1 MKTNICIALLTAVV
15 ACSNPDTS
23 REEILAADRAFS
35 KLSSEKG
42 LTEAFL
48 AFAADDLI
56 KPSEGQQPVF
66 GKEALRSSL
75 QSATAA
81 SGYRLTWEPLRAEVS
96 GSLGYTFGAWTRQKI
111 NATPSDSTLYGN
123 YVTIWKRQADG
134 SWKWVLDTGNS
145 TPGLTTLPK

>member
-1 MKTNICIALLTAVV
+1 MKTSLCIALLMAVV
-15 ACSNPDTS
+15 ACNNPEAS

-35 KLSSEKG
+35 KLSSQKG

-66 GKEALRSSL
+66 GKEALRGSL
-75 QSATAA
+75 QGANAESA
-81 SGYRLTWEPLRAEVS
+81 YRLTWEPLRAEVS
-96 GSLGYTFGAWTRQKI
+96 GDIGYTFGAWTRQKI
-111 NATPSDSTLYGN
+111 NATESDSTLYGN

-134 SWKWVLDTGNS
+134 SWKWVLDTGNA